1 MTHSLPNH
9 IARIAIAVLLLAA
22 TGASI
27 LGCENG
33 AQTTSRSSVRQVPTI
48 SSAAE
53 RAELARERQDGSEA
67 FGESVMS
74 DTVPRHITNTVIRAE
89 IKLQGNVPYDNMSMP
104 LVSPDGR
111 FIATQTRVSPTW
123 PTLLAEWEAD
133 VPVATRIELY
143 RRPLDGNA
151 VEFHAE
157 IHEPLILGRSY
168 DEGGFLVEAPQDNGS
183 RWIGYVEWETGELH
197 WLVADE
203 FVNAFPSLGPAGRL
217 AWSRRA
223 VNDSDHH
230 FELVVRGPHAVT
242 QRTEAAGHEWS
253 YSRDRES
260 WLMPI
265 WSGNGNGL
273 FAFVLTGDYL
283 EAVYAVGS
291 DPSAFRQSQQRIGL
305 ARTASVHSAY
315 QTVGAQISTPSV
327 PWLAADEQLVFFHP
341 SRMRMAVWRPMS
353 GRQNPVM
360 LLNRNSFAAVVDPH
374 GRAFVTTED
383 NLMIQQINQPTDRAD
398 LLAGTLIARPV
409 NIEEWPYVLL
419 APARGQITVVALR
432 PFVPDDAD
440 LARQ

>member
-1 MTHSLPNH
+1 MTNRVQNPFSLPFTT
-9 IARIAIAVLLLAA
+9 ALLLILTAA
-22 TGASI
+22 TVA
-27 LGCENG
+27 GCDG
-33 AQTTSRSSVRQVPTI
+33 GGQTTTRNTVRQSPTFGT
-48 SSAAE
+48 ATE
-53 RAELARERQDGSEA
+53 RAAAARQQQQQGTSD

-74 DTVPRHITNTVIRAE
+74 DAVPRHVTNTVIRAE
-89 IKLQGNVPYDNMSMP
+89 IQLQGNLPYDSMSMP

-133 VPVATRIELY
+133 IPVATRLEIY

-151 VEFHAE
+151 VEFHTAV
-157 IHEPLILGRSY
+157 HEPLLLGRSY
-168 DEGGFLVEAPQDNGS
+168 DEEGFLVEAPQDDGS

-203 FVNAFPSLGPAGRL
+203 FVNAFPSLGPDGRL

-230 FELVVRGPHAVT
+230 FELVVRGPESAD
-242 QRTEAAGHEWS
+242 HEWA
-253 YSRDRES
+253 YGRERES
-260 WLMPI
+260 WLMPT

-305 ARTASVHSAY
+305 ARTASVYSAY
-315 QTVGAQISTPSV
+315 QAVGAQITTPSV
-327 PWLAADEQLVFFHP
+327 PWLAAEEQLVFFHP

-360 LLNRNSFAAVVDPH
+360 LLNRNSFAAIVDSRN
-374 GRAFVTTED
+374 RAFVTTED
-383 NLMIQQINQPTDRAD
+383 DLIIQQVNQPSDRAE

-409 NIEEWPYVLL
+409 NINEWPYVLL
-419 APARGQITVVALR
+419 APSRGEITVVALR